1 MSILPVLETRGLSSW
16 LVDSCP
22 LTVSYVGGESEGK
35 STVHLGVRAS
45 TYKCRKGTVQSIFWF
60 SFNSFSS
67 SIDLKL
73 KDITTHNKEELI

>member
-1 MSILPVLETRGLSSW
+1 M
-16 LVDSCP
+16 
-22 LTVSYVGGESEGK
+22 SYVGVESKGK

-45 TYKCRKGTVQSIFWF
+45 TYKCREHTVQSIALFWF
-60 SFNSFSS
+60 SFNSFNS